1 MVVIDD
7 KSLNEF
13 GQFPWTRQKYIK
25 AHKIPQYSFVDVVEQ
40 QIPTQTFPNKIVLLG
55 VIAPGIDGLITPFD
69 CAPPKGDVSVHATM
83 TSDILQSNFFHPFP
97 PGGWVMLFLLGRP
110 GLYWAIAV
118 VLLDN

>member
-1 MVVIDD
+1 MLAIDD

-40 QIPTQTFPNKIVLLG
+40 QIPTQTFQNKIVLVG
-55 VIAPGIDGLITPFD
+55 VTAPGIDGLITSFD
-69 CAPPKGDVSVHATM
+69 YDRPTGDVCVHATM
-83 TSDILQSNFFHPFP
+83 TSNALQSNFFHPFP
-97 PGGWVMLFLLGRP
+97 PRGSVMLFVLGRS